1 MMSKYYLMKVNHSR
15 SVVTMLI
22 DGAINNLALSR
33 I

>member
-1 MMSKYYLMKVNHSR
+1 MKVNHSR
-15 SVVTMLI
+15 SMVTMLI